1 MTQCGLK
8 DPRLRPRPAPL
19 YRRQPEMTGETPKRV
34 LLGEIAGAHGIKG
47 EIRIRTFTETQ
58 EAIAAYGPLTDAA
71 GTRAFVILSARAT
84 RTGAI
89 ARIEGVASREAAEAL
104 KGVELWVD
112 RAALPEKEDDG
123 SYYHA
128 DLIGLVAI
136 GAGGAALGQ
145 VVAVHDFGAGDL
157 LEVRPASGGPTV
169 LVPFTEAIVPDID
182 LEAGWMLMLPP
193 EGIFEE

>member
-1 MTQCGLK
+1 MTAVQVATLEAMA
-8 DPRLRPRPAPL
+8 RRAALRPCA
-19 YRRQPEMTGETPKRV
+19 PEMIADEPKRV
-34 LLGEIAGAHGIKG
+34 CLGEIAGAHGVNG
-47 EIRIRTFTETQ
+47 EVRIRTFTETPQ
-58 EAIAAYGPLTDAA
+58 GIAAYGPLRDAA
-71 GTRAFVILSARAT
+71 GTRAFVILSARAA

-104 KGVELWVD
+104 KGVELWLD
-112 RAALPEKEDDG
+112 RAALPDEADDG

-136 GAGGAALGQ
+136 SADGAALGQ
-145 VVAVHDFGAGDL
+145 IVAVHDFGAGDL
-157 LEVRPASGGPTV
+157 LEVRPAAGGPTV